1 MIFEENK
8 KNSYKWGE
16 NLKSLQISEIRKV
29 IKGELIQ
36 GSDNLL
42 ITNVL
47 YFIKETV
54 KPNTLIF
61 IKNRSQIKYKYINN
75 DVPIAIV
82 TDNINEE
89 IKSIVSCTIILV
101 KDINMAYLEFIDYYR
116 NLFNIPVIAVTGTC
130 GKTTTKDMI
139 ISILSEHFK
148 VQGTKGTANGRTGH
162 LRYLLGIDESTEVG
176 VFETAVGNPG
186 DLTNAFRYFKPKIGV
201 LLNIGI
207 DHLHGCKTQEG
218 YIQAKTEMVNGLP
231 DDGIL
236 ILNAD
241 DKNIQKIDLSNF
253 KGTILYF
260 GIYHASDF
268 LGSDIKYGE
277 NGMNFNLSFLGK
289 EYPVFVPGYG
299 EHQVYNAL
307 GAIAAVHQIGIQM
320 EVAARGLLK
329 HKNLPHHHQLVAG
342 INGSLI
348 LDDTWHSNPTSLE
361 AAFKTL
367 NGIANGKKRVALIGQ
382 INDLGTYT
390 PQSSRD
396 VGAMIAKEGVD
407 ILITVGPTADKIANE
422 AALKGLSGN
431 IHAFPKIKD
440 VYPFIEKIL
449 DENTILL
456 AKCSMYDI
464 FFRKLLRKLT

>member
-1 MIFEENK
+1 MK
-8 KNSYKWGE
+8 
-16 NLKSLQISEIRKV
+16 NLKPLQISEIRKV

-47 YFIKETV
+47 YFLKEAV
-54 KPNTLIF
+54 ESNTLIF
-61 IKNRSQIKYKYINN
+61 IKTRSLIKYEYINN
-75 DVPIAIV
+75 SVPIAIV
-82 TDNINEE
+82 TDNISEE

-139 ISILSEHFK
+139 ISILSEHFN
-148 VQGTKGTANGRTGH
+148 VQGTKSTANGRTSH
-162 LRYLLGIDESTEVG
+162 LSYLLGIDESTEVG
-176 VFETAVGNPG
+176 VFETAVSDPG
-186 DLTNAFRYFKPKIGV
+186 DLTHAFRYFKPKIGV
-201 LLNIGI
+201 MLNIGI
-207 DHLHGCKTQEG
+207 DHLYKCKTQEA
-218 YIQAKTEMVNGLP
+218 YIQAKTEMVTALQDNGT
-231 DDGIL
+231 L

-241 DKNIQKIDLSNF
+241 DKNIQKIDLRKF

-268 LGSDIKYGE
+268 LASDIEYVE
-277 NGMNFNLSFLGK
+277 NGMNFTLSYGGK
-289 EYPVFVPGYG
+289 EYPIFVPGYG

-307 GAIAAVHQIGIQM
+307 GAIAAVHQIGI
-320 EVAARGLLK
+320 EVKVAAIGLQK

-342 INGSLI
+342 INGCLI

-367 NGIANGKKRVALIGQ
+367 NGIANGKKRIALIGQ
-382 INDLGTYT
+382 INGLGSYT
-390 PQSSRD
+390 FSSARA
-396 VGAMIAKEGVD
+396 VGEMIAKEGVD
-407 ILITVGPTADKIANE
+407 ILITVGPTADEIAKE
-422 AALKGLSGN
+422 ATLKGLVGN
-431 IHAFPKIKD
+431 IYAFTNIKD
-440 VYPFIEKIL
+440 VHPFIEKVL

-456 AKCSMYDI
+456 AKCCMYDTP
-464 FFRKLLRKLT
+464 FRKLLKKLT